1 MKLNSKNVSDAKFIE
16 KQTFLLKRM
25 LVEKGDNK
33 VNVKQNQSEISEYK
47 N

>member
-16 KQTFLLKRM
+16 KQTFLLKHV

-33 VNVKQNQSEISEYK
+33 VNVKQN
-47 N
+47 

>member
-16 KQTFLLKRM
+16 KQTFLLKPM

-33 VNVKQNQSEISEYK
+33 VNVK
-47 N
+47 